1 MNYQGKALTIAGSDS
16 GGGAGIQAD
25 LKTFQAFNVY
35 GMSVITSITAQ
46 NTVGVSDI
54 FDLPSSIIASQMDAV
69 FSDIEPDA
77 IKVGMLSNRDIIAT
91 VSEKLKQYQVKKLVV
106 DSVMVS
112 KSGAR
117 LLRADAEKYFMEML
131 VPIAYLITPNLEEA
145 QIISGMTIH
154 NLEDAKKAAILI
166 FNLGARNI
174 LIKGGHMEDEEAID
188 LLFDGTTFS
197 TFTSLRFVS
206 KNTHGTGCTL
216 SSAITAELSKG
227 KSLELAI
234 QSAKKYIT
242 EAIKNAPNNIGKG
255 FGPLYHNIAG
265 FYD

>member
-1 MNYQGKALTIAGSDS
+1 MNYHGKALTIAGSDS

-46 NTVGVSDI
+46 NTVGVTDI
-54 FDLPSSIIASQMDAV
+54 FDLPTSIVSSQLDAV

-77 IKVGMLSNRDIIAT
+77 VKVGMLSNCEIIAT

-106 DSVMVS
+106 DPVMVS

-117 LLRADAEKYFMEML
+117 LLRADAEKYFRRTL
-131 VPIAYLITPNLEEA
+131 LPLSYLITPNLEEA
-145 QIISGMTIH
+145 QIISGMTIQ
-154 NLEDAKKAAILI
+154 NLTNAKKAAIRI
-166 FNLGARNI
+166 YDLGARNI
-174 LIKGGHMEDEEAID
+174 LIKGGHMEDEKAID
-188 LLFDGTTFS
+188 LLYDGSSYVTFAS
-197 TFTSLRFVS
+197 DRYVS

-234 QSAKKYIT
+234 QNAKKYIS
-242 EAIKNAPNNIGKG
+242 EAIKNAPNNIGHG
-255 FGPLYHNIAG
+255 FGPLNHNIAG